1 MPEFDIKEQ
10 YLRFLRDDPDIT
22 MPVAAIEALVQ
33 LLSESSTSTSAELIQ
48 TLKEASATLKASVS
62 NSMSLSAGCDLF
74 MRFVLRNIREYNDWE
89 ACKGHLVK
97 NGRLFAE
104 RSKAARATIS
114 QKGLPF
120 VRDDDVILVHS
131 FSRTVLALLE
141 HAAKNLVRFRVFV
154 TEAAPSGQGKK
165 MARALR
171 QRGIPVSLIVDNA
184 VGSVIDQVSKVFCG
198 AEGVAESGGVINQVG
213 TYQTAVLAK
222 NANKPFYIVTESH
235 KFVRIFPLSQS
246 DLPDTKKMFTFS
258 VDEPEDDMDVCEGS
272 SPESPVVDFTPHDYI
287 TALITDLGVLT
298 PSGVSE
304 ELIKMWYE

>member
-1 MPEFDIKEQ
+1 MAKFDIKET

-33 LLSESSTSTSAELIQ
+33 LLSETETSTSAELIQ
-48 TLKEASATLKASVS
+48 TLKEASTELKTSVD

-74 MRFVLRNIREYNDWE
+74 MRFVLRNIREYGDWE

-104 RSKAARATIS
+104 RSKAARKTIS
-114 QKGLPF
+114 EKGLAF

-154 TEAAPSGQGKK
+154 TEAAPSDQGKR
-165 MARALR
+165 MAKALR
-171 QRGIPVSLIVDNA
+171 ERGIPVSLIVDNA
-184 VGSVIDQVSKVFCG
+184 VGSVIDEVSKVFCG
-198 AEGVAESGGVINQVG
+198 AEGVAESGGVINHVG
-213 TYQTAVLAK
+213 SYQIAVLAK
-222 NANKPFYIVTESH
+222 NANKPFYVVTESH
-235 KFVRIFPLSQS
+235 KFVRIFPLAQS
-246 DLPDTKKMFTFS
+246 DLPDTKKMFNFT
-258 VDEPEDDMDVCEGS
+258 VEEPEEEEESDKGL
-272 SPESPVVDFTPHDYI
+272 SPVVDFTPHDFI